1 MPYPQLMGAG
11 SIALDTHAVHTVQ
24 HLRVGTFGILEGL
37 GYVWCSHSGSETLS
51 RGEPLVADD
60 IKEITQNVS
69 VDTNAFGVGSYIIS
83 NTDPMGTGLAANEF
97 ADGYAMIVDGGGEGT
112 FYRLKDH
119 SASGASD
126 GYGTLWDPFVIA
138 SDADTEVTFLKN
150 KYADPQRSIGGF
162 RRPFVGVPNVE
173 VPAGDSTPQYFWAQ
187 RVGYCPVFIQ
197 GTPSRG
203 TSVMVS
209 RNEPGRLSGVKEY
222 IEVEQALG
230 GTGGRTWHD
239 LDPTP
244 VVGQMVTD
252 AIDGEVQVVDLQN
265 SLF

>member
-11 SIALDTHAVHTVQ
+11 SINLDTHAVYTTP

-37 GYVWCSHSGSETLS
+37 GYVWCSHSGSEVLT
-51 RGEPLVADD
+51 RGEPLVADR
-60 IKEITQNVS
+60 IKGITQNVG
-69 VDTNAFGVGSYIIS
+69 VDTNAFCVGSHIITD
-83 NTDPMGTGLAANEF
+83 TDPMGAGLAVNEF
-97 ADGYAMIVDGGGEGT
+97 MDGYAMIVDGAGEGT
-112 FYRLKDH
+112 FYRIRDH
-119 SASGASD
+119 AASGASG

-150 KYADPQRSIGGF
+150 KYADVQRSVGGL

-173 VPAGDSTPQYFWAQ
+173 VPAGDTDTQYFWAQ
-187 RVGYCPVFIQ
+187 RVGYCPVFVS
-197 GTPSRG
+197 GTPTAG

-209 RNEPGRLSGVKEY
+209 SNMPGRLASVRES
-222 IEVEQALG
+222 IEVEESLDG
-230 GTGGRTWHD
+230 GGRSYFG
-239 LDPTP
+239 LDATP

>member
-37 GYVWCSHSGSETLS
+37 GYVWCSHTGSEILN

-60 IKEITQNVS
+60 IKEITQNVGTA
-69 VDTNAFGVGSYIIS
+69 TNAFGVGSFS
-83 NTDPMGTGLAANEF
+83 VNNTDPIGVGLAANEF
-97 ADGYAMIVDGGGEGT
+97 ADGYAMIVDGAGEGT
-112 FYRLKDH
+112 FYRLREH

-126 GYGTLWDPFVIA
+126 GEGILWDPFVIA

-150 KYADPQRSIGGF
+150 KYADVQRSIAGL
-162 RRPFVGVPNVE
+162 RRPFVGIPNVE

-187 RVGYCPVFIQ
+187 RVGYCPAFVK
-197 GTPSRG
+197 GTPVSG
-203 TSVMVS
+203 TSVIVAS
-209 RNEPGRLSGVKEY
+209 DEPGRLASVKDAVEVWET
-222 IEVEQALG
+222 IEG
-230 GTGGRTWHD
+230 GGRSIHPLD
-239 LDPTP
+239 LTP

-265 SLF
+265 SFL